1 MRTRKGQRY
10 RRNPTGTAVASAVGG
25 GALALFGTYKAYS
38 NYQAAKDAG
47 EKASAADVAA
57 NKDALATWTKTE
69 ADSKTEAWTWGA
81 VGLIGAGIAAV
92 SLLSK

>member
-10 RRNPTGTAVASAVGG
+10 RRNPTGTAVTSAVGG

-38 NYQAAKDAG
+38 NYQAA
-47 EKASAADVAA
+47 
-57 NKDALATWTKTE
+57 
-69 ADSKTEAWTWGA
+69 
-81 VGLIGAGIAAV
+81 V